1 MPIIVNAPKVSE
13 IKLLRPME
21 NPMKKHR
28 FTVLIERDK
37 DGYLVAMVPAL
48 KSCYTQAM
56 TMEEL
61 MPRIKEVIE
70 LCLQEEEPVPMS
82 FEAVQQIEIMA

>member
-1 MPIIVNAPKVSE
+1 
-13 IKLLRPME
+13 
-21 NPMKKHR
+21 MKKYR
-28 FTVLIERDK
+28 FSVLIERDE
-37 DGYLVAMVPAL
+37 DGYLVATVPAL
-48 KSCYTQAM
+48 KSCYTQAK

-82 FEAVQQIEIMA
+82 FEAVQQVEIIS

>member
-1 MPIIVNAPKVSE
+1 
-13 IKLLRPME
+13 ME

-28 FTVLIERDK
+28 FTVLIERDE
-37 DGYLVAMVPAL
+37 DGYLVATVPAL
-48 KSCYTQAM
+48 KSCYTQAQ

-61 MPRIKEVIE
+61 MPRIKEIIE
-70 LCLQEEEPVPMS
+70 LCLQEEEPVPLS